1 MAETQYITFYVNE
14 RMFGVDIRLV
24 REVCSDPEITPVART
39 PEFVRGLLNL
49 RGQLVTV
56 IDMNSRLG
64 TGRSDGGKGTSCI
77 VLKTEE
83 ELRHVARSE
92 SMSDTTA
99 ADRVGLLVD
108 GVGDAVTADESQIEG
123 PPPHAGGE
131 GGRFLSSVV
140 KLDDGLLATHDIAAL
155 LGTDE
160 DAALA
165 QLPEASA
172 GSESAME
179 AP

>member
-1 MAETQYITFYVNE
+1 MAETQYITFYVDG
-14 RMFGVDIRLV
+14 RMFGIDIRLV
-24 REVCSDPEITPVART
+24 REVCSDPEITPVARA

-56 IDMNSRLG
+56 IDMNTRLG
-64 TGRSDGGKGTSCI
+64 TGRRDGGKGTSCI
-77 VLKTEE
+77 VLKTTD
-83 ELRHVARSE
+83 ELHRVSRHETIR
-92 SMSDTTA
+92 DTTA

-123 PPPHAGGE
+123 APAHAGDE

-155 LGTDE
+155 LGVDE
-160 DAALA
+160 DAALV
-165 QLPEASA
+165 QLPEATVQEET
-172 GSESAME
+172 GKQ

>member
-1 MAETQYITFYVNE
+1 MVETQYITFYVND

-24 REVCSDPEITPVART
+24 REVCSDPEITPVARA

-56 IDMNSRLG
+56 IDMNTRLG
-64 TGRSDGGKGTSCI
+64 TGRRDGGQGTSCI
-77 VLKTEE
+77 VLKTTE
-83 ELRHVARSE
+83 ELRQISQNE
-92 SMSDTTA
+92 SIGDTTA
-99 ADRVGLLVD
+99 EDRVGLLVD

-123 PPPHAGGE
+123 APAHAGDEE
-131 GGRFLSSVV
+131 GKFLSSVV

-160 DAALA
+160 DAVLA
-165 QLPEASA
+165 QLPESSA
-172 GSESAME
+172 AGEPDVGSQ
-179 AP
+179 